1 MLHTTNKTN
10 KKFFTAVATSLLALS
25 FLPACSFEK
34 ASYANDK
41 LITAQTKLDLTTP
54 SENNRTQLSDT
65 LATQNIVSTADLAKP
80 AVVKVISGCIAE
92 IPFNGKTYEVR
103 SGGEGSGFFASS
115 DGYIVTNAHVVKDS
129 ANPQGCKEGL
139 WYDLIPKIAQDL
151 GVSADELVNELVNN
165 PEVIQEI
172 EQNLQNALQPIN
184 QVVLPNGDE
193 LNFDVKEYGAPVG
206 EGKDVAVI
214 KVQIKN
220 APVLKLADSELVKT
234 QDQIVALG
242 YPYLKLP
249 NWLNEASEAEVTIS
263 KGEISSTGKQ
273 LSDGSTALQFNAT
286 VPPGNSGGPVINEQ
300 GEVIGI
306 TTFGPIN
313 IDTIAFAVTSNTV
326 MEFIRSAGT
335 TNQQGTVD
343 QFYKEGLLFYNQGQ
357 YSQAIEKFETV
368 KRLFPQHSEVDKYV
382 QTAEEKM
389 IAAK

>member
-54 SENNRTQLSDT
+54 SENNRTQPSDA
-65 LATQNIVSTADLAKP
+65 LATQNTVSTADLAKP
-80 AVVKVISGCIAE
+80 AVVRVFSGCIAE
-92 IPFNGKTYEVR
+92 VSFNGKTYEV
-103 SGGEGSGFFASS
+103 SSVGHGSGFFASS
-115 DGYIVTNAHVVKDS
+115 DGYVVTNAHVVIQS
-129 ANPQGCKEGL
+129 ANPQRCEQGL
-139 WYDLIPKIAQDL
+139 WDNLISQIAQDL
-151 GVSADELVNELVNN
+151 GVSPDELVNN
-165 PEVIQEI
+165 PEAIQEI
-172 EQNLQNALQPIN
+172 GQNSQIARIQPIN
-184 QVVLPNGDE
+184 KVVLPNGDE
-193 LNFDVKEYGAPVG
+193 FNFDIKEYGAPIG

-242 YPYLKLP
+242 YPYLELD
-249 NWLNEASEAEVTIS
+249 NLFDETSEAEVTIS

-273 LSDGSTALQFNAT
+273 LPDGSTALQFNAAVT
-286 VPPGNSGGPVINEQ
+286 HGNSGGPVINEQ
-300 GEVIGI
+300 GEVVGI
-306 TTFGPIN
+306 TTFGPGN
-313 IDTIAFAVTSNTV
+313 IDGVAFAVTSNTI

-335 TNQQGTVD
+335 TNEQGTVD
-343 QFYKEGLLFYNQGQ
+343 ELYKEGLQLYNQGQ
-357 YSQAIEKFETV
+357 YPQAIEKFETV
-368 KRLFPQHSEVDKYV
+368 KRLFPQHSEVDRYV

-389 IAAK
+389 TAAK